1 MDIKKHLEILGF
13 RVTDKVTGLTGVA
26 VSVSFDLYGCIQ
38 VIVNPGLDKD
48 GKMGESVWYDK
59 NRLVIIG
66 NQRVMEPP
74 NFDVGPVIEGKQ
86 GAAEKPSYFKA

>member
-1 MDIKKHLEILGF
+1 
-13 RVTDKVTGLTGVA
+13 
-26 VSVSFDLYGCIQ
+26 
-38 VIVNPGLDKD
+38 
-48 GKMGESVWYDK
+48 MGESVWYDK

>member
-48 GKMGESVWYDK
+48 GKMG
-59 NRLVIIG
+59 
-66 NQRVMEPP
+66 
-74 NFDVGPVIEGKQ
+74 
-86 GAAEKPSYFKA
+86 